1 MRMSNGGD
9 AWPWRAH
16 KRLADAPTQGLAERS
31 VLQAALAWA
40 NREGE
45 LCVGNKR
52 WAALAGVD
60 PRTLRRTLAEWAE
73 RGIIQDLGP
82 DPKYGNT
89 RRRRI
94 PFLVDRAEG
103 EGGVVE
109 PAPRTFTPEA
119 PGTTSGGGGHSTPQ
133 TTKKQPLND
142 QQQQGAAADVFSRLG
157 IDPSLRG
164 HANATPER
172 LAWIE
177 REAPAKRNPGGWAA
191 QCIRA
196 GWDVPAPTGADAK
209 AASKAKWD
217 AIRERFN
224 AMPDAEREALVARAR
239 VVNPNLDSAEQ
250 YPSDSPAILGAV
262 AKLAG
267 WNTKG
272 AVDSRGQ
279 GN

>member
-1 MRMSNGGD
+1 MSKKRGD

-16 KRLADAPTQGLAERS
+16 KRLAHAPTRGLAEQS
-31 VLQAALAWA
+31 VLQAACAWA
-40 NREGE
+40 DPDGV
-45 LCVGNKR
+45 LCPACEQWRAVAKVNER
-52 WAALAGVD
+52 TFRRILAD
-60 PRTLRRTLAEWAE
+60 WAE
-73 RGIIQDLGP
+73 RDFVQNLGIHPEYQ
-82 DPKYGNT
+82 T
-89 RRRRI
+89 RIRRI
-94 PFLVDRAEG
+94 PFLADRAEG
-103 EGGVVE
+103 EGGALE
-109 PAPRTFTPEA
+109 PAPRTFTPET
-119 PGTTSGGGGHSTPQ
+119 PGPTSGGGGRSAPQ

-209 AASKAKWD
+209 AAKW
-217 AIRERFN
+217 AEWGSRFN
-224 AMPDAEREALVARAR
+224 ALSDSERAEWEAKARAEFPHLR
-239 VVNPNLDSAEQ
+239 DPIAH
-250 YPSDSPAILGAV
+250 PSGGKGILGAV